1 MPTSFATTA
10 SPQSC
15 AISRATVT
23 VLADHFAPLS
33 PFRLPHHDLQF
44 VDTSLRSVLDL
55 TSASALTTDNSP
67 LALHSDANGDLR
79 RISKLSWAHS
89 ADDLGTLHSPFDTKP
104 PLTLSGSRPSL
115 SDRSPTTAEE
125 FRRLPLNIR
134 IEAYRS
140 GVTPVPSPIQTSHPV
155 VVGKTYG
162 ATPSSVPSPIHSRF
176 SHDMLRP
183 PPSLKDAPP
192 SNTSH
197 NRSLSQNVL
206 GASSNGAAP
215 PPPVEPS
222 RPLQRQNPV
231 LEGAERADRTKSVNN
246 FAFPFSF
253 GKPIANGG
261 LPETQTEPK
270 KRISQII
277 QHSGFLNRNTG
288 TGVPRDLSRDWKAYK
303 AEIKGSKLYLY
314 KPPHDRA
321 PAVKGLFVTDAN
333 PVDEP
338 SVLGEEQ
345 MPTEAQT
352 GSRKPQPFWGPGPH
366 WGTLRDD
373 KGSIVGGTAEALV
386 YEMVF
391 GPLFTNERK
400 EFDKDAWEEFSRP
413 ILFCL
418 PALTGRDAFENGF
431 VNSADHY
438 IRYLND
444 QKTLRDGRQRVEWLL
459 SQYAYYL
466 RPEPLSPVFEVFLST
481 FSFTITQPT
490 TLQSTPSQ
498 SPIEEYQ
505 TPRPA
510 RNGVLPPNQSS
521 QSPNANVNIAKFM
534 EDLSQRGLSR
544 EIFTHFDSPVIAKSL
559 DMYFKSEVAAAR
571 NLFSSGIVRL
581 SLDDGRHPWAAFF
594 GTEARPHWLTLLIVK
609 QIVCPSN
616 DCLAGARNSESG
628 GGNSSKTHLR
638 SQSIMRWIHVGEHFR
653 QLGNEVAWRAIMEGI
668 CAKPVARLEKAWR
681 RVEIVERQVVEGWTR
696 DSKVS
701 MGRTKES
708 VPWLAEKSALL
719 IQALGN
725 VQVSFDLAVD
735 VDGWDTKY
743 EQRQRG
749 GKAELD
755 LQGMKIVMDGV
766 QNVLQGWD
774 GCIDKSGGAS
784 AGEVASTLLLYWKDF
799 AETVRTKNMIPAG

>member
-1 MPTSFATTA
+1 M
-10 SPQSC
+10 
-15 AISRATVT
+15 SRATVT
-23 VLADHFAPLS
+23 VLVIYFAPLFS
-33 PFRLPHHDLQF
+33 FRLPYHDLQF
-44 VDTSLRSVLDL
+44 ADNFLRSVLDL
-55 TSASALTTDNSP
+55 SSTSALTTDNS
-67 LALHSDANGDLR
+67 LSALHSDANGDLR

-89 ADDLGTLHSPFDTKP
+89 ADDLGTLHSPLDTKP
-104 PLTLSGSRPSL
+104 PSPFSGSRPSL
-115 SDRSPTTAEE
+115 SDRSTPTLETPTTAEE

-140 GVTPVPSPIQTSHPV
+140 GVAPVPSPIQTSHPA
-155 VVGKTYG
+155 VVGKTHG
-162 ATPSSVPSPIHSRF
+162 AIPSSVSSPIHSRF
-176 SHDMLRP
+176 SHDMLQA
-183 PPSLKDAPP
+183 PSLKDAPS
-192 SNTSH
+192 SNISH
-197 NRSLSQNVL
+197 NRSLSQNML
-206 GASSNGAAP
+206 GANSSGAAP
-215 PPPVEPS
+215 SAPVEPS

-261 LPETQTEPK
+261 LAETQAEPK

-288 TGVPRDLSRDWKAYK
+288 TGIPRDLSRDWKAYK

-321 PAVKGLFVTDAN
+321 PAVKDLFVTDASL
-333 PVDEP
+333 VDEP
-338 SVLGEEQ
+338 SALGGEQ
-345 MPTEAQT
+345 VPTEAPT
-352 GSRKPQPFWGPGPH
+352 GTRKPQPFWGPGPH

-400 EFDKDAWEEFSRP
+400 EFDEDAWEEFSRP

-444 QKTLRDGRQRVEWLL
+444 QKALRDGRQRIEWLL

-490 TLQSTPSQ
+490 PLQRTPLQ
-498 SPIEEYQ
+498 SPITEYQ
-505 TPRPA
+505 APRPA
-510 RNGVLPPNQSS
+510 RSGVLPPIQTS
-521 QSPNANVNIAKFM
+521 QSPNANVNMATFM

-544 EIFTHFDSPVIAKSL
+544 EIFTHFDSLVIAKSL
-559 DMYFKSEVAAAR
+559 DMYFKSELAAAR
-571 NLFSSGIVRL
+571 DLFSSGIVRL

-594 GTEARPHWLTLLIVK
+594 GTGARPHWLTLLIVK
-609 QIVCPSN
+609 QIVGSSN
-616 DCLAGARNSESG
+616 NCLTGARNSEIGSG
-628 GGNSSKTHLR
+628 NWNNSSKTHLR
-638 SQSIMRWIHVGEHFR
+638 SQSITRWIHVGEHFR

-696 DSKVS
+696 DGKVS
-701 MGRTKES
+701 MGRMKEI
-708 VPWLAEKSALL
+708 VPWLAEKAALL

-725 VQVSFDLAVD
+725 VQVSFDAGVY
-735 VDGWDTKY
+735 VGDGTLNMSSANAM
-743 EQRQRG
+743 ERPSLIF
-749 GKAELD
+749 KA
-755 LQGMKIVMDGV
+755 
-766 QNVLQGWD
+766 
-774 GCIDKSGGAS
+774 
-784 AGEVASTLLLYWKDF
+784 
-799 AETVRTKNMIPAG
+799 